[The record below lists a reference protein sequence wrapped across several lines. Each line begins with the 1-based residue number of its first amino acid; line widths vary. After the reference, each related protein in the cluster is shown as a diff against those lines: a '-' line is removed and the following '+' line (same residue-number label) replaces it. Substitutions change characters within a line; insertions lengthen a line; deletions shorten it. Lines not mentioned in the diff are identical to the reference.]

1 MNNLEFNKIFAA
13 VLVAG
18 IVAML
23 GGFVSDLLVHPDE
36 LDKPAVFIES
46 AEAGTTG
53 GAPKAALPDPILPL
67 IADADIARGEKLSK
81 ACAACHSF
89 DNGGANKVGP
99 NLWDVVGKS
108 KGAHEGFAY
117 SDGLHAKGGVW
128 GYEDLNQFLWKPK
141 KFIDGTKMNYVGLK
155 KPEDRAAL
163 IAWLRTLSSSPKA
176 LPSAAEIAKE
186 AVDLVPAEEEGVD
199 GAGAEEAK
207 APSAESH

>member
-13 VLVAG
+13 ILVAG

-23 GGFVSDLLVHPDE
+23 GGFVAELLVHPHALE
-36 LDKPAVFIES
+36 KPAVFIES
-46 AEAGTTG
+46 AEAGTAG
-53 GAPKAALPDPILPL
+53 GAPKVVLPDPILPL

-99 NLWDVVGKS
+99 NLWGVVGRP
-108 KGAHEGFAY
+108 KGAHSGFAY
-117 SDGLHAKGGVW
+117 SDGMHAKGGDW

-186 AVDLVPAEEEGVD
+186 AADLAPAEE
-199 GAGAEEAK
+199 AGAEEAE
-207 APSAESH
+207 ASPAESH